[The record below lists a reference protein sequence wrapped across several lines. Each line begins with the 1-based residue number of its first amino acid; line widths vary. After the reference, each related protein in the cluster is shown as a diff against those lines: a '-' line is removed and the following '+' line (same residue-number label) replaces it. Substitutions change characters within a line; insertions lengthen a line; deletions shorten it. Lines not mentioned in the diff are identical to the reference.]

1 MKLHQLREQRSQA
14 VASMKAIVD
23 TAAAAG
29 RDLTADESKQ
39 FDTLKAEE
47 RSLSASIE
55 RHEHLASLEVR
66 TAAPV
71 GKDTAENLE
80 GRVSLLSVLRAG
92 MEGRSLT
99 GAEAEYHQET
109 ERRTG
114 RKAEG
119 VFVPMGLLERRANTT
134 STAPELVPT
143 DHRADQYINPL
154 REALMARRLGVRVL
168 SGLHGNVVIP
178 KFGSGLE
185 TGWVA
190 EGGAV
195 PEGEMTFGNVALSP
209 KHVGGKTELS
219 RQLIQQSSPDIEALV
234 RQDLAFLIAKQID
247 RAIIAGS
254 GASNEPRGIINTVGI
269 QTGNLAT
276 LDWASVMTMVQQFE
290 DTELTSATWLTTST
304 AKTKFATVLKQ
315 AGLPGYLLENGQ
327 VGGYPLHVTRQF
339 AADSNGDSPVLL
351 GDFSQVLLGV
361 WSELDILVNPFAEP
375 AYSRGG
381 VQVRAMAT
389 CDVALRY
396 PEAFVLAEGV

>member
-1 MKLHQLREQRSQA
+1 MKLHQLREQRSA
-14 VASMKAIVD
+14 ALSSMKAIVD

-29 RDLTADESKQ
+29 RDLTADESAK

-55 RHEHLASLEVR
+55 RHEHLASLEAR

-134 STAPELVPT
+134 GTAPELVPT
-143 DHRADQYINPL
+143 DHRADQYIGPL
-154 REALMARRLGVRVL
+154 REALLARRLGVRVL
-168 SGLHGNVVIP
+168 SGLRGNISIP
-178 KFGSGLE
+178 KYGSGLE
-185 TGWVA
+185 TGWLA
-190 EGGAV
+190 ESGAV
-195 PEGEMTFGNVALSP
+195 PDGEMSFGNVSLSP

-234 RQDLAFLIAKQID
+234 RQDLAFLIARQID

-254 GASNEPRGIINTVGI
+254 GTDNEPRGIINTVGI
-269 QTGNLAT
+269 QTGDLST
-276 LDWASVMTMVQQFE
+276 LDYAAVMALVQKFE
-290 DTELTSATWLTTST
+290 DTELTSAAWLTTSD
-304 AKTKFATVLKQ
+304 AKTKFATTLKA

>member
-1 MKLHQLREQRSQA
+1 MKLNQLREQRSA
-14 VASMKAIVD
+14 KVAAMQSLVD

-29 RDLTADESKQ
+29 RDLNAEETAK
-39 FDTLKAEE
+39 FDTLKGEE
-47 RSLSASIE
+47 RSLAASIE

-71 GKDTAENLE
+71 GNDTQHNLE
-80 GRVSLLSVLRAG
+80 GRVSLLNVMRAG

-114 RKAEG
+114 RKAQG
-119 VFVPMGLLERRANTT
+119 FFVPMGLLERRANTT
-134 STAPELVPT
+134 TSASDLVPT

-168 SGLHGNVVIP
+168 SGLRGNVVIP

-195 PEGEMTFGNVALSP
+195 PDSEMSFDGVTLSP
-209 KHVGGKTELS
+209 KHVGGKTEMS
-219 RQLIQQSSPDIEALV
+219 RQLIQQSSPDIETLV
-234 RQDLAFLIAKQID
+234 REDLAFLIAKQID
-247 RAIIAGS
+247 RAIIAGT
-254 GASNEPRGIINTVGI
+254 GLSNEPLGIINTPNI
-269 QTGNLAT
+269 QTGDLST
-276 LDWASVMTMVQQFE
+276 LDWASVMGMVQQFE
-290 DTELTSATWLTTST
+290 DTELTNASWLTSST
-304 AKTKFATVLKQ
+304 AKTKFATTLKE
-315 AGLPGYLLENGQ
+315 AGLPGYLLDAGQ
-327 VGGYPLHVTRQF
+327 VGGYPLNVTRQF
-339 AADSNGDSPVLL
+339 QPDSNDDSPVLL

-396 PEAFVLAEGV
+396 PEAFVLATA

>member
-1 MKLHQLREQRSQA
+1 MNLHQLREQRA
-14 VASMKAIVD
+14 AKVAAMKTLVD
-23 TAAAAG
+23 TAAAVG

-39 FDTLKAEE
+39 FDTLKGEE
-47 RSLSASIE
+47 RTLSASIE

-80 GRVSLLSVLRAG
+80 CRVSLLSVLRAG
-92 MEGRSLT
+92 MENRSLT

-134 STAPELVPT
+134 GTAPELVPT
-143 DHRADQYINPL
+143 DHRADQYIGPL
-154 REALMARRLGVRVL
+154 REALLARRLGVRVL
-168 SGLHGNVVIP
+168 SGLRGNVVIP
-178 KFGSGLE
+178 KFGSGLQ

-209 KHVGGKTELS
+209 RHVGGKTEMS

-234 RQDLAFLIAKQID
+234 REDLAFLIAKQID

-269 QTGNLAT
+269 QTGDLST
-276 LDWASVMTMVQQFE
+276 LDWESVMTMVQQFE
-290 DTELTSATWLTTST
+290 DTELTSAAWLTTST
-304 AKTKFATVLKQ
+304 AKTKFATTLRET
-315 AGLPGYLLENGQ
+315 GLPGYLLEGGQ
-327 VGGYPLHVTRQF
+327 VGGYPLSVTRQF
-339 AADSNGDSPVLL
+339 EADSNGNSPILL
-351 GDFSQVLLGV
+351 GDFSQVLLGI
-361 WSELDILVNPFAEP
+361 WSELDVLINPFSEP
-375 AYSRGG
+375 SYSRGG

-396 PEAFVLAEGV
+396 PEAFVLAEV